1 MVIDP
6 LGAFISYAHEGAVTP
21 PCFPAQG
28 TAGEFP
34 ETKIQERES
43 LLWGL
48 RYETSSRKV
57 LGVCVCVCVCV
68 SFWKPKW

>member
-43 LLWGL
+43 LLRGL
-48 RYETSSRKV
+48 
-57 LGVCVCVCVCV
+57 
-68 SFWKPKW
+68 